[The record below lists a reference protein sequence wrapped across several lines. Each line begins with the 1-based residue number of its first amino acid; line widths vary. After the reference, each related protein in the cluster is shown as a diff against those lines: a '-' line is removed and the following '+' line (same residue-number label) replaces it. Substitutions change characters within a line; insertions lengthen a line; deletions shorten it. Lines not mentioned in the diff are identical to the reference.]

1 MSSPHPTM
9 ETIVANGRIGPYPI
23 PKGTTDKLASVEFG
37 SKEFQYMLA
46 TYCDDAQRQLLYLCK
61 AALPILEHVDPE
73 FQRAVWEDSREID
86 SEIDWEHRALKA
98 QEIMIRLQKE
108 LGAKLSAPSPA

>member
-23 PKGTTDKLASVEFG
+23 PTGTTDKLASAAVG
-37 SKEFQYMLA
+37 SEEFQYMLA
-46 TYCDDAQRQLLYLCK
+46 TYCFDAQRKLLYLCK

-73 FQRAVWEDSREID
+73 FQRAVWEDSRDID
-86 SEIDWEHRALKA
+86 SAPDPTPASTTVAPGKMSAMVTTWPAS
-98 QEIMIRLQKE
+98 
-108 LGAKLSAPSPA
+108 LG